1 MQLKTNYHL
10 LFKDKFAFLNILFS
24 VFEKIIKLNK
34 PEIFYLLKHLN
45 VDLDYFC
52 SSWFTTLFT
61 GNINIINR
69 NDPPLLFIYFIEKFC
84 INGWSAIFNLGLTI
98 LEIGYENIKK
108 LEKEELIKY
117 IIKIV
122 NEENIF
128 DNKNYEK
135 CRIIYEKN
143 EKIINENFVDKL
155 IEITKFEYKNKYLID
170 S

>member
-1 MQLKTNYHL
+1 M
-10 LFKDKFAFLNILFS
+10 
-24 VFEKIIKLNK
+24 
-34 PEIFYLLKHLN
+34 
-45 VDLDYFC
+45 
-52 SSWFTTLFT
+52 
-61 GNINIINR
+61 
-69 NDPPLLFIYFIEKFC
+69 
-84 INGWSAIFNLGLTI
+84 TI

-117 IIKIV
+117 IMKIV

>member
-1 MQLKTNYHL
+1 M
-10 LFKDKFAFLNILFS
+10 
-24 VFEKIIKLNK
+24 
-34 PEIFYLLKHLN
+34 
-45 VDLDYFC
+45 DYFC

-98 LEIGYENIKK
+98 LEIGYENIIK

-117 IIKIV
+117 IMKIV

-143 EKIINENFVDKL
+143 EKIINETFVDKL

>member
-1 MQLKTNYHL
+1 MKLK
-10 LFKDKFAFLNILFS
+10 
-24 VFEKIIKLNK
+24 K
-34 PEIFYLLKHLN
+34 PEIFYLLKNIN
-45 VDLDYFC
+45 VDLDYFS

-61 GNINIINR
+61 SNINRINR
-69 NDPPLLFIYFIEKFC
+69 DDPPLLLIYFIEKFC

-98 LEIGYENIKK
+98 LEIGYENIIK

-117 IIKIV
+117 IMKIV